1 MTEILK
7 VENLNV
13 HFKRSS
19 LLDLMRRKKLVTKA
33 IDAVSFEVERGS
45 CIGLV
50 GESGC
55 GKSTLSKAILRLIK
69 PTSGSIFFENGNIQE
84 LKGTSLFDY
93 RRRVQMIFQ
102 DPLGSLNPRLTAGEV
117 LEEVFYVHG
126 IRKSANRK
134 ILVHSLLD
142 KVGLSRD
149 VVDRR
154 PGALSG
160 GQCQRIGIARA
171 LAVDPD
177 LIIADEAASALDVS
191 IQAQILNLLRDLR
204 HDMGLTMIFVS
215 HDLGVVR
222 YLCDDI
228 IVMNRGQIVERGG
241 IDQIF
246 DKSTNPYTR
255 SLVESM
261 PGLHRQD
268 Y

>member
-117 LEEVFYVHG
+117 LKEVFYVHG
-126 IRKSANRK
+126 VRKSANRK

-261 PGLHRQD
+261 PSLHRRD

>member
-69 PTSGSIFFENGNIQE
+69 PTSGSIFFENENIQE
-84 LKGTSLFDY
+84 LKGASLFDY

-171 LAVDPD
+171 LAVD
-177 LIIADEAASALDVS
+177 
-191 IQAQILNLLRDLR
+191 LLRDLR
-204 HDMGLTMIFVS
+204 HDKGLTMIFVS